1 LEIEAMT
8 TSYFVARSVITDG
21 PGAMP
26 RWQCN
31 LYAWLT
37 RQSEGAAAYYR
48 LPANQVI
55 ELGTQVML

>member
-1 LEIEAMT
+1 
-8 TSYFVARSVITDG
+8 
-21 PGAMP
+21 MP

-48 LPANQVI
+48 LPPNQVI